1 MQIMNWCLSNLWRKY
16 HYPLPFTDHILD
28 RVDGNEFYYFV
39 DGSSCY
45 HQFEIDSKDK
55 DRSLVLNWKKC
66 HFMVSFGIVLGHIV
80 LIIVSFFFFVIHVC
94 RKLTL
99 AVPLKSFRCFLNLL
113 LACLF
118 SFLQNIEVNVRFRL
132 GGGIVIS
139 CMLVVFPSFFHCVLK
154 QKTKKQTHTHT
165 KSFVWELHVF
175 EALLLTLEWD
185 VCLSQRFDYM
195 SLLKQKKNTLFW
207 SQEPYEVVGC

>member
-1 MQIMNWCLSNLWRKY
+1 MQVVPKKFGGTVVKKNANNKLVPIKLVTGWQMCLDNRKLSALTKKY
-16 HYPLPFTDHILD
+16 HYTLTFTNQILE

-99 AVPLKSFRCFLNLL
+99 AVPLKSFRCSLNLL

-118 SFLQNIEVNVRFRL
+118 AFLQNIEVNVRFRL
-132 GGGIVIS
+132 GGEIVIS
-139 CMLVVFPSFFHCVLK
+139 FMLVVFPSFFHCV
-154 QKTKKQTHTHT
+154 
-165 KSFVWELHVF
+165 F
-175 EALLLTLEWD
+175 
-185 VCLSQRFDYM
+185 
-195 SLLKQKKNTLFW
+195 
-207 SQEPYEVVGC
+207 